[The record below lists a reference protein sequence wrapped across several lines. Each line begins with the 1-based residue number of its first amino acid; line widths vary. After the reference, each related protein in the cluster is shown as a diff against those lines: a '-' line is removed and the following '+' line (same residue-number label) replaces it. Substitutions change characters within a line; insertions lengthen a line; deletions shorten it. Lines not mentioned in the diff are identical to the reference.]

1 MDADL
6 LRIILAVLGALV
18 IAGLYYWEQRRRH
31 RDEDVEEADPDDL
44 GRQGLDAE
52 GWGPKADHDKIDTK
66 REPRLGV

>member
-31 RDEDVEEADPDDL
+31 RD
-44 GRQGLDAE
+44 QDAE
-52 GWGPKADHDKIDTK
+52 AETGMTGSPGP
-66 REPRLGV
+66 G